1 MAVNLSP
8 VQFRVGRPGRPDR
21 RRAGR
26 KQSSTGRLELEITEG
41 VLIGDEAQALNTLK
55 GLHDLGLQ
63 LALDDFGTGYASLSY
78 LRRFP
83 FDRIKIDQSFVR
95 AQEHDA
101 RPARSSESI
110 LTMARRLRLEVTA
123 EGVET
128 DRQLNLLLNQG
139 CPEVQGF
146 LLGRPMPAAQARA
159 FYEGHG
165 RTEQALGLTAA

>member
-1 MAVNLSP
+1 M
-8 VQFRVGRPGRPDR
+8 
-21 RRAGR
+21 
-26 KQSSTGRLELEITEG
+26 
-41 VLIGDEAQALNTLK
+41 LIGDETQALSTLNN
-55 GLHDLGLQ
+55 LHGRGFQ

-101 RPARSSESI
+101 ATRAITESI
-110 LTMARRLRLEVTA
+110 LTMASRLRLEVTA

-128 DRQLNLLLNQG
+128 DRQLNLLLSQG

-159 FYEGHG
+159 FYTGHG
-165 RTEQALGLTAA
+165 AAEQMWRMTAA